1 MTNAFIQGAKNFR
14 PVETNTIEGSVE
26 SLGGLLSSPKTEAHS
41 FVQVDGDTL
50 ADETGQRYRLA
61 GAYAPE
67 HAQVETTRRGVD
79 ITAGELGAEAT
90 TAAMN
95 AFLTAGGFNKAVD
108 TGETDDYGR
117 KVIRMTNAQGQDA
130 TIEAYRAGILKPN
143 KYATE
148 EQVTAWEQGLAAREL
163 GRAMPYQ
170 DIVDTLDAQIQSSR
184 DAFADPATGLPGFSA
199 QALDEAQYAAGQ
211 GMGIH
216 NLYSGV
222 QFDDPNKDIN
232 NVAHNS
238 MGTAAYTG
246 WVGLKEGVYGALDMF
261 GLEAGQEGLARM
273 EQVKQQLGIVENIS
287 IEEVDGIGDFFQYL
301 GNNAAMSAPYLG
313 LIAGSA
319 LLAPAGAVGAAVAT
333 VPVGLTYAGQTWNE
347 MEGEKNAGAALA
359 AGFAAATLDRL
370 GLAGIVRPSQFLTA
384 TGKQQVAQA
393 LATARGISVE
403 AAEKVLTSEGKT
415 VATQMLR
422 HMASTA
428 DDQVASYIN
437 RNNLVGQVAK
447 GMLAGGVS
455 EGMTEAGQE
464 TLQYATAVL
473 ASEREFNQFE
483 LEDRLFN
490 ALAAGTALGTGFGA
504 SGQVIDYAG
513 TDAEIRNLKKA
524 QMDALNEIDQIRETL
539 RTDGVIL
546 ETTQE
551 IRDRVRDEVKDWEPD
566 QQALREL
573 DIEARASG
581 KKRKK
586 QSRIGS
592 FSDRA
597 FVHARDKKGFLNTI
611 KEIESL
617 PDAIATG
624 IAGVAKLYQA
634 AATTAFKPGD
644 LANREYGQVLRDIRA
659 LVGQTR
665 GVINPGRS
673 FEAQHDM
680 TYSTIA
686 QMVYTPEVLQKFG
699 FRQQR
704 FSAKNREG
712 VSKMLY
718 EYAKGGWY
726 DKVKAGQDISDMP
739 AHLQKHA
746 QALFDSAQNFELMAD
761 RIHQVQDVANKK
773 DGGPGVS
780 YTQGW
785 WWKHRSFDPAKVQ
798 KNKKG
803 WFDFMRKHT
812 NLSEQELN
820 EFYDR
825 LAGGDMDTIQDFFSH
840 VRGIEYQPGQHKRRE
855 AKLSEQEGFEMFAQ
869 DDVFTTMDNA
879 AKAAARYS
887 TNRDYFGAGGKNL
900 DYLFDQLEAKGMP
913 KDKVNEVAWY
923 TKAIIDSQ
931 TGNFNRIQ
939 NYRWATIQ
947 KVASTWAILAG
958 LPLSALSSIPET
970 AMVSLGLD
978 KKEFAGAIS
987 KVGKEIADV
996 VSEGATGVFKEAV
1009 EAGIDRPLDGT
1020 GRHVPK
1026 SQARLNEAGL
1036 LWTPAS
1042 AGKRIGVGETNITQQ
1057 WIQDEFFRF
1066 IGLTG
1071 VTQAQRRAAGAVTVD
1086 FVGTRLAELAAAGDL
1101 KSLTARQQHIY
1112 NQLAELGMEVDT
1124 MVELWKDFGQSNQD
1138 GLLDYANDGR
1148 GVPPDI
1154 MEIVDNNMKLAVYN
1168 FTNLRVQNPGSA
1180 NRPLFFQDPHWQMLT
1195 QFNGFISTF
1204 TANVVPKLWNDYIKR
1219 GTPQVKYQ
1227 TFALILTMMAMGA
1240 GSQYLKDWIK
1250 YGKSSPYL
1258 SNPQLLQRAIYSSG
1272 VLGQGERLVDIA
1284 LPLYGNRPRSSVDW
1298 FLDTIIGEA
1307 GPTVRNIGTIYD
1319 VVGDTAGGDFEG
1331 AAQTAAKATPFIAPF
1346 GRLRKALAGLPFG
1359 TAEEQFNYYDDV

>member
-1 MTNAFIQGAKNFR
+1 MTNAFIKGAKDFV
-14 PVETNTIEGSVE
+14 PVESNTIQGTVE
-26 SLGGLLSSPKTEAHS
+26 TPGGIFSSGGTAEHS

-67 HAQVETTRRGVD
+67 HAKVETTRRGVD
-79 ITAGELGAEAT
+79 ITAGEWGGPET

-95 AFLTAGGFNKAVD
+95 SFLTAGGFNRMVD
-108 TGETDDYGR
+108 TGEEDQYGR
-117 KVIRMTNAQGQDA
+117 KVVRMTNEKGQDA

-143 KYATE
+143 QYATE

-163 GRAMPYQ
+163 GKANPYQ
-170 DIVDTLDAQIQSSR
+170 EIVDTLDQQMQSQQL
-184 DAFADPATGLPGFSA
+184 ADPATGLPIFA
-199 QALDEAQYAAGQ
+199 EMARDEAQYASGQ

-216 NLYSGV
+216 NMYSGV
-222 QFDDPNKDIN
+222 QWDDPDKDLR
-232 NVAHNS
+232 NVAQNS
-238 MGTAAYTG
+238 IGTSAYTG

-273 EQVKQQLGIVENIS
+273 EQVKEQLGIVENIS
-287 IEEVDGIGDFFQYL
+287 IEEVDGIGDFFEYL

-319 LLAPAGAVGAAVAT
+319 LVAPAGVIGAAVAT
-333 VPVGLTYAGQTWNE
+333 VPTGMVYAGQTWNE
-347 MEGEKNAGAALA
+347 MEGDKNAGAALA

-370 GLAGIVRPSQFLTA
+370 GLAGIVKPSQFLTA
-384 TGKQQVAQA
+384 SGKQKVVQA
-393 LATARGISVE
+393 LSAARGISNE
-403 AAEKVLTSEGKT
+403 AAEQVLKAEGKAT
-415 VATQMLR
+415 ATQMLR
-422 HMASTA
+422 HMATTA
-428 DDQVASYIN
+428 DGQVASYVQ
-437 RNNLVGQVAK
+437 RGNLVKDVAK
-447 GMLAGGVS
+447 GALQGGVS
-455 EGMTEAGQE
+455 EGLTEAGQE
-464 TLQYATAVL
+464 TIQYATAVL
-473 ASEREFNQFE
+473 ASDREFNQFE

-490 ALAAGTALGTGFGA
+490 ALAAGTALGTGFGSA
-504 SGQVIDYAG
+504 GQVIDYAG
-513 TDAEIRNLKKA
+513 TDAEIRNLQKA
-524 QMDALNEIDQIRETL
+524 QQDALNEIDQIRETL
-539 RTDGVIL
+539 RTEGVIL

-551 IRDRVRDEVKDWEPD
+551 IRDRVRADVANWEPD

-573 DIEARASG
+573 DIEARAAG

-644 LANREYGQVLRDIRA
+644 LANREYGQILRDIRA

-686 QMVYTPEVLQKFG
+686 QMVYTPEVLNKFG

-704 FSAKNREG
+704 LSSKNREA
-712 VSKMLY
+712 VSNLLY

-726 DKVKAGQDISDMP
+726 DKVKNGQPVGDMP
-739 AHLQKHA
+739 AHLAKHA
-746 QALFDSAQNFELMAD
+746 QALKESAETFELMAD
-761 RIHQVQDVANKK
+761 RIHNVQDVANKR
-773 DGGPGVS
+773 DGGEGVS

-785 WWKHRSFDPAKVQ
+785 WWKHRGFDPAKVT
-798 KNKKG
+798 KNKKA

-825 LAGGDMDTIQDFFSH
+825 ISGGDMDTIQDFFSH

-869 DDVFTTMDNA
+869 DDIFQTMDNA
-879 AKAAARYS
+879 AKAAARYA

-913 KDKVNEVAWY
+913 TDKVNEVAWY

-939 NYRWATIQ
+939 NYRWAAIQ

-958 LPLSALSSIPET
+958 LPLSTLSSIPET
-970 AMVSLGLD
+970 AMISLGLD
-978 KKEFAGAIS
+978 KAEFATAIS
-987 KVGKEIADV
+987 KAGKELSDV
-996 VSEGATGVFKEAV
+996 VSEGAVGLMQDAI
-1009 EAGIDRPLDGT
+1009 EAGIDRPIDGT
-1020 GRHVPK
+1020 GRHIPK

-1057 WIQDEFFRF
+1057 WIQDEFFRA

-1071 VTQAQRRAAGAVTVD
+1071 ITQAQRRASGAMTVD
-1086 FVGTRLAELAAAGDL
+1086 FVGNRLAELAAAGDL
-1101 KSLTARQQHIY
+1101 KNLTARQQHIY

-1138 GLLDYANDGR
+1138 ALLDYANDGR
-1148 GVPPDI
+1148 GVPADV

-1168 FTNLRVQNPGSA
+1168 FTNLRVQNPGAA

-1227 TFALILTMMAMGA
+1227 TFALILTMAAMGA

-1298 FLDTIIGEA
+1298 FLDTMVGEA
-1307 GPTVRNIGTIYD
+1307 GPTVRNIGTLYD

-1346 GRLRKALAGLPFG
+1346 GRFRKALAGLPFG
-1359 TAEEQFNYYDDV
+1359 TAQEQFNYYDDI